1 MESPRHLLAAGGLK
15 TEQRKELLTMNDN
28 LERFKNAQAS
38 SYDNALREVRHGRK
52 TSHWMWY
59 IFPQVRGLGRSSTAD
74 FYGISGKEEA
84 RAYLADPVLG
94 ARLHEISEA
103 LLELEDKDAGKIF
116 GFPDELKLRSSM
128 TLFAEVSG
136 PDSVFQQV
144 LDAYYH
150 GKKDERTSEKECIS

>member
-1 MESPRHLLAAGGLK
+1 
-15 TEQRKELLTMNDN
+15 MNDN
-28 LERFKNAQAS
+28 LERFKSAQAS
-38 SYDNALREVRHGRK
+38 SYDGALREVRRGRK

-94 ARLHEISEA
+94 ARLKEISEA

-116 GFPDELKLRSSM
+116 GFPAELKLRSSM

-150 GKKDERTSEKECIS
+150 GKKDERTLQILRND

>member
-1 MESPRHLLAAGGLK
+1 
-15 TEQRKELLTMNDN
+15 MNYD
-28 LERFKNAQAS
+28 LERFKKAQAF
-38 SYDNALREVRHGRK
+38 SYDSALREVRNGLK

-59 IFPQVRGLGRSSTAD
+59 IFPQVRGLGHSSMAD
-74 FYGISGKEEA
+74 FYGISGEEEA

-94 ARLHEISEA
+94 GRLNEICEA
-103 LLELEDKDAGKIF
+103 LMELEDRDAGAIF
-116 GFPDELKLRSSM
+116 GFPDVLKLRSSM

-150 GKKDERTSEKECIS
+150 GEKDERTLQILGRE

>member
-1 MESPRHLLAAGGLK
+1 
-15 TEQRKELLTMNDN
+15 MNDN
-28 LERFKNAQAS
+28 LERFKSAQAS
-38 SYDNALREVRHGRK
+38 SYDGALREVRRGRK

-94 ARLHEISEA
+94 ARLKEISEA

-150 GKKDERTSEKECIS
+150 GKKDERTLQIFENG

>member
-1 MESPRHLLAAGGLK
+1 
-15 TEQRKELLTMNDN
+15 MNDN
-28 LERFKNAQAS
+28 LERFKSAQAS
-38 SYDNALREVRHGRK
+38 SYDGALREVRRGRK

-94 ARLHEISEA
+94 ARLKEISEA

-116 GFPDELKLRSSM
+116 GFPVTRRSSM
-128 TLFAEVSG
+128 
-136 PDSVFQQV
+136 
-144 LDAYYH
+144 
-150 GKKDERTSEKECIS
+150 